1 MTSEE
6 EEIIGTTSWS
16 AGEASAYATIKK
28 VKDLEVTKALEKAIF
43 DFSVGGKPSYLEK
56 HAKLLIE
63 IGVSAVSV
71 EQTVRDNFVGV
82 LDEPIIIQAG
92 INFFNLKRNLRGHLR
107 DQEGSDQGEGFK
119 S

>member
-43 DFSVGGKPSYLEK
+43 DF
-56 HAKLLIE
+56 LLAASLVI
-63 IGVSAVSV
+63 
-71 EQTVRDNFVGV
+71 
-82 LDEPIIIQAG
+82 
-92 INFFNLKRNLRGHLR
+92 LKNMRNC
-107 DQEGSDQGEGFK
+107 
-119 S
+119 